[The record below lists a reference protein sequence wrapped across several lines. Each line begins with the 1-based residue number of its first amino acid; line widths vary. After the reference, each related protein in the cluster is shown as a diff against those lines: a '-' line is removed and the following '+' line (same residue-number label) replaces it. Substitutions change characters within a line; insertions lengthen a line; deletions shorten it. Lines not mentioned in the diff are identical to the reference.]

1 MKIVDG
7 KIKCKNE
14 YEQHAIEAILFPE
27 TFAYEYLCKK
37 SKKYYNKLLTN
48 PELYDIMTSQRKK
61 RGNENECQKK
71 LSLRP

>member
-1 MKIVDG
+1 MKIIDG

-14 YEQHAIEAILFPE
+14 YEQLAIEAILFPD

-48 PELYDIMTSQRKK
+48 PELYDIMTSHQRKE
-61 RGNENECQKK
+61 RNKK
-71 LSLRP
+71 